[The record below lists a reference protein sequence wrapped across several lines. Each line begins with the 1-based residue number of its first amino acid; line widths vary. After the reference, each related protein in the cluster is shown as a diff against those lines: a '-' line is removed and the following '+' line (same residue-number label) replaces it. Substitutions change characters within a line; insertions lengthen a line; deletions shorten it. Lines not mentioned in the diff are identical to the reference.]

1 MLMWVNSSTFK
12 LSRSL
17 EFWTVLEASL
27 TPLEPESL
35 RRGLWLTTARISGKM
50 WVRSWHLRR
59 RREDISGYSSD
70 VGEYKVSMVKVKTL
84 SPSVAM
90 WASKTQP
97 EERNKVSDR
106 SLGWDQLSLGW
117 QTPHDE
123 DCYSYESSE
132 YNNPVQERFA
142 QASSHNG
149 SDGTGTD
156 SEQWL
161 N

>member
-1 MLMWVNSSTFK
+1 MDRFGG
-12 LSRSL
+12 
-17 EFWTVLEASL
+17 L
-27 TPLEPESL
+27 TDSVRTRELKKWAL
-35 RRGLWLTTARISGKM
+35 AYHRKDIRKM
-50 WVRSWHLRR
+50 WGRSWDLPR
-59 RREDISGYSSD
+59 RREELSGYSSD
-70 VGEYKVSMVKVKTL
+70 VGEYKISMVNVKTL

-117 QTPHDE
+117 QTPQDE
-123 DCYSYESSE
+123 DCYSSESGE
-132 YNNPVQERFA
+132 YNNPVRERFA
-142 QASSHNG
+142 QASSHNS
-149 SDGTGTD
+149 SDRNGTD